1 MALNSA
7 MHEIYLSM
15 PMEATLMPELI
26 GLPYWAR
33 MTHEIMAQVNPQM
46 LSELAHGGVLET
58 YLHHKQASLT
68 TAARALE
75 KEWRKNNPLKNV
87 DDYLQRACWMNH
99 SKQAAREMLI
109 EDLTKRLADER

>member
-1 MALNSA
+1 
-7 MHEIYLSM
+7 
-15 PMEATLMPELI
+15 MPELI

-33 MTHEIMAQVNPQM
+33 MTHEIMSQVNPQM
-46 LSELAHGGVLET
+46 LTELAGAGDLEA
-58 YLHHKQASLT
+58 YLHRQQSRLAV
-68 TAARALE
+68 AARALE